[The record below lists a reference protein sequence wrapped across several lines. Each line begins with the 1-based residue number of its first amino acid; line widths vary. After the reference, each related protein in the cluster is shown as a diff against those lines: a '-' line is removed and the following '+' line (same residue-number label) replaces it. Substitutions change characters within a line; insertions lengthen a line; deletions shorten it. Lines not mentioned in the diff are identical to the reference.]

1 MLVKLNVDVN
11 DNGEV
16 VVVYSDPIDDGSPDI
31 NLDVYYSEEALKKK
45 VRIDY

>member
-11 DNGEV
+11 DSGEV